1 MSTRLVALMATTV
14 LCAAVAAACSP
25 KTPAEPAAKAQA
37 AKPADGV
44 LKQAG
49 GVDIPGYK
57 GDFDHFAIDEKGDRL
72 FLAGEEGKTLEVFK
86 LSTGERIKTLTDQV
100 EVPHSLFYMP
110 ASDELLILDGG
121 PGGPRVLDGK
131 TYAVKRHYK
140 MPELGSDSIGYDA
153 KANRL
158 WVVSGGKDVPLP
170 YSYLTEIDPGTG
182 KIFHNIKFDA
192 DHVEAMAID
201 PASDRLWISVT
212 DKNKTAIV
220 DRKAGKIIGEWP
232 VTAAQQNAPMTFD
245 PVTRRLFIVTRKPG
259 MLLVVNADTGATVA
273 SFKAPERTDQVVWD
287 PINRRVYVT
296 GGEGYI
302 GVIQQD
308 DADHYSEAGHVP
320 SAPGAKTAI
329 LTPDAKRLYVAASPG
344 ESGAMGKVIWY
355 DVAPRS

>member
-1 MSTRLVALMATTV
+1 MTSRL
-14 LCAAVAAACSP
+14 AAALLSC
-25 KTPAEPAAKAQA
+25 TLLAATSACN
-37 AKPADGV
+37 KPADVKPTAAATAPAAGQP
-44 LKQAG
+44 LTLAG

-57 GDFDHFAIDEKGDRL
+57 GDFDHFAVDTAGDRL
-72 FLAGEEGKTLEVFK
+72 FLAGEEGKTLEVLR
-86 LSTGERIKTLTDQV
+86 LSTGQRIKTLTDQV

-110 ASDELLILDGG
+110 ATDELLILDGG

-140 MPELGSDSIGYDA
+140 MPELGADSIGYDE

-158 WVVSGGKDVPLP
+158 WVVSGGKDVPLA

-182 KIFHNIKFDA
+182 KIFHNIRFDA
-192 DHVEAMAID
+192 DHVEAMAVD
-201 PASDRLWISVT
+201 PASEKLWISIT

-220 DRKAGKIIGEWP
+220 DRKAGKVVGEWP
-232 VTAAQQNAPMTFD
+232 VTEAQQNAPMTFD
-245 PVTRRLFIVTRKPG
+245 PKTRRLFIVTRKPG
-259 MLLVVNADTGATVA
+259 KLLVVNADTGATVA

-302 GVIQQD
+302 SVIQQD
-308 DADHYSEAGHVP
+308 DADHYAETGRINSL
-320 SAPGAKTAI
+320 PGAKTAI

-344 ESGAMGKVIWY
+344 ESGAMGRIMWY
-355 DVAPRS
+355 DVTPRS